1 MKISYLCIVEKK
13 DEEGA
18 QASGKMFSGLTEFT
32 ACPGRKKFPPKVGKK
47 SSSTTNLTIIKIIN
61 ISI

>member
-32 ACPGRKKFPPKVGKK
+32 ACPARKNGVRK
-47 SSSTTNLTIIKIIN
+47 SAESVS
-61 ISI
+61 

>member
-1 MKISYLCIVEKK
+1 MKNSYLCNTDMK

-32 ACPGRKKFPPKVGKK
+32 ACPARKNGVRK
-47 SSSTTNLTIIKIIN
+47 SAESVS
-61 ISI
+61 